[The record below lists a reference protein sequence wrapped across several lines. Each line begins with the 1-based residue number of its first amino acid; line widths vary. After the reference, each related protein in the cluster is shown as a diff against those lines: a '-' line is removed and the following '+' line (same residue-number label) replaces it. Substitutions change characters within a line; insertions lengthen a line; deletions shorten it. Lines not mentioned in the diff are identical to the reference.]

1 MAQSRFSRRL
11 GFLVILAALS
21 FSMVLPAFALFDQDD
36 TARGDQSLPIAEN
49 FSLTTYRDVAVSGT
63 FSAVDPEGDPLT
75 FRVTKN
81 PARGAITFAEEGSAR
96 FTYTPY
102 ENKTG
107 KDSFTYVAED
117 GEGNVSQPAVVSI
130 KIQKPDTKVTYS
142 DMAGNPAH
150 KAAIALAERD
160 IFVGEQMGET
170 WFFRPEAPVT
180 REEFLAMAMDVVE
193 LETLPEATMTGFA
206 DDDSISVWAKPAV
219 IHSPLGPLTLF
230 AEDDHLTALVYGDYG
245 SYDDLPL
252 FREAKRQLE
261 AYFAG
266 QRQAF
271 SLPLNPDGTAFQRR
285 VWQSL
290 CDIPYGRVISYRELA
305 AQVGSPRAFQAVGQA
320 NGRNP
325 LPILIPCHRVIA
337 ADGTLGGYSSGVE
350 RKRFL
355 LRLEGLSI
363 PESKPPR
370 RVGKRGVRA
379 R

>member
-1 MAQSRFSRRL
+1 M
-11 GFLVILAALS
+11 
-21 FSMVLPAFALFDQDD
+21 
-36 TARGDQSLPIAEN
+36 
-49 FSLTTYRDVAVSGT
+49 AVSGT

-180 REEFLAMAMDVVE
+180 REEFLAMAMDVVG

-206 DDDSISVWAKPAV
+206 DDDSISVWAKPYVASALRAGMVQGSGGDGDGAEFAPDRVITQTEAAV
-219 IHSPLGPLTLF
+219 MLNRLLQVSDVAATG
-230 AEDDHLTALVYGDYG
+230 ALSQDAAPAWAYQSVVN
-245 SYDDLPL
+245 
-252 FREAKRQLE
+252 LE
-261 AYFAG
+261 AVG
-266 QRQAF
+266 V
-271 SLPLNPDGTAFQRR
+271 LNPEEDG
-285 VWQSL
+285 SL
-290 CDIPYGRVISYRELA
+290 SLSPSLTRAQA
-305 AQVGSPRAFQAVGQA
+305 A
-320 NGRNP
+320 
-325 LPILIPCHRVIA
+325 
-337 ADGTLGGYSSGVE
+337 E
-350 RKRFL
+350 ML
-355 LRLEGLSI
+355 LSALEVLDFRDRI
-363 PESKPPR
+363 W
-370 RVGKRGVRA
+370 
-379 R
+379 